1 MKKLLSSIVI
11 ICVIFTVKIVC
22 APRSST
28 STTDIVYP
36 DENFGELNVTGTLT
50 ASNLD
55 INGNLNFENISVT
68 NNADINHLS
77 VYGDATL
84 CDNVTICNDLQVGGT
99 LTANLTFTD
108 LSVTGNAT
116 VDGDLTVSGTL
127 SLPGSFLPN
136 NIDLVNS
143 TTTMGK
149 FTKNG
154 INFIINPGGSNTFVG
169 INSGT
174 FALTTGFNN
183 SGFGVNSL
191 NTLNTTAQNNTAV
204 GPNTLSSITTGS
216 YNTAAGMN
224 AGMNYVNS
232 ESSNIIIRNDGVA
245 GDNNTIR
252 IGTDGISTGEQNRC
266 FIAGIYGKTI
276 GASNTVIIN
285 SAGQMGTIVSSKRF
299 KQNITPISDAI
310 AEKFFQA
317 EAVQFEY
324 ANDPEKTVQFGFIAE
339 EIVKIIPELVI
350 HDEQNMP
357 LTIQYHLLY
366 ALLHKM
372 NTMLKKRVDI
382 MEEKILTLENQLK
395 KIHFD

>member
-1 MKKLLSSIVI
+1 MKKLLFIVI
-11 ICVIFTVKIVC
+11 IISSIFTLKIVS
-22 APRSST
+22 APRST
-28 STTDIVYP
+28 STTDIVFP
-36 DENFGELNVTGTLT
+36 NENFGELNVTGTLT

-127 SLPGSFLPN
+127 SLPGSFTPN

-143 TTTMGK
+143 TSTMGK
-149 FTKNG
+149 FTKSG

-169 INSGT
+169 INAGT

-183 SGFGVNSL
+183 SGFGINSL
-191 NTLNTTAQNNTAV
+191 NALTTTAQNNTAV
-204 GPNTLSSITTGS
+204 GPNTLSNITTGS
-216 YNTAAGMN
+216 YNTAAGLN
-224 AGMNYVNS
+224 AGINYTS
-232 ESSNIIIRNDGVA
+232 TESSNIVISNNGTN

-252 IGTDGISTGEQNRC
+252 IGTDGAGIGEQNRC
-266 FIAGIYGKTI
+266 FIAGIYGKTV
-276 GASNTVIIN
+276 GASNTIIIN
-285 SAGQMGTIVSSKRF
+285 SAGQMGTIVSSRRF
-299 KQNITPISDAI
+299 KQNITPISDEI

-324 ANDPEKTVQFGFIAE
+324 VNDPQKTIQFGFIAE
-339 EIVKIIPELVI
+339 DIEKLIPELVI
-350 HDEQNMP
+350 HDEENIP
-357 LTIQYHLLY
+357 FTIQYHLLY

-372 NTMLKKRVDI
+372 NTVMKKRIDI
-382 MEEKILTLENQLK
+382 MEEKILTLEHQLK
-395 KIHFD
+395 QINLD